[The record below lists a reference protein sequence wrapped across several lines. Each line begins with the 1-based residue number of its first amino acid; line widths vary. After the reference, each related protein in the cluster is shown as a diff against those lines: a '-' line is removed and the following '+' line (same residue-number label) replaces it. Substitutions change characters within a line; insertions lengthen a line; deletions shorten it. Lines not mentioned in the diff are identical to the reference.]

1 MARQKSVNG
10 SRQILKALNALMKD
24 LDQKV
29 SIRVGIM
36 GEQASQIHPDS
47 DLTNAQLGAIHEFGA
62 TINVTDKMRAYLH
75 HIGIHLKKDTT
86 TITIPARSFLRDTF
100 FTGNAKERLM
110 DFAGLS
116 ESKDFKL
123 DNLPLH
129 TTKYRN
135 KYKEIV
141 ARRQNYDLYVDKS
154 PEFFM
159 NVCNAIG
166 AKALEMVQDSFR
178 VGGYPTKWAP
188 ISEITRKNRK
198 GDASNPPL
206 NDTGEL
212 MDSITVE
219 VKRVQ

>member
-1 MARQKSVNG
+1 MTRKKSVNG
-10 SRQILKALNALMKD
+10 SKKILKALNTLMD
-24 LDQKV
+24 NLNQKV
-29 SIRVGIM
+29 SITVGIQ
-36 GEQASQIHPDS
+36 GEQASQIHPNS

-100 FTGNAKERLM
+100 FTGDAKERLM

-116 ESKDFKL
+116 DNEEFNKEFMEYKLVNDPDFFLKL
-123 DNLPLH
+123 C
-129 TTKYRN
+129 K
-135 KYKEIV
+135 
-141 ARRQNYDLYVDKS
+141 
-154 PEFFM
+154 
-159 NVCNAIG
+159 AIG
-166 AKALEMVQDSFR
+166 AKGLEMVQDSFR
-178 VGGYPTKWAP
+178 AGGYPTKWAP

-198 GDASNPPL
+198 GDAGNPPL

>member
-1 MARQKSVNG
+1 MARKKSVNG
-10 SRQILKALNALMKD
+10 SKKVMKALNTLMD
-24 LDQKV
+24 NLNQKV

-36 GEQASQIHPDS
+36 GEQASQKHPDS

-62 TINVTDKMRAYLH
+62 TINVTEKMRAYLH

-100 FTGNAKERLM
+100 FTGDAKERLM

-116 ESKDFKL
+116 DNEEFNKEFMEYKLVDDPDFFLKL
-123 DNLPLH
+123 C
-129 TTKYRN
+129 K
-135 KYKEIV
+135 
-141 ARRQNYDLYVDKS
+141 
-154 PEFFM
+154 
-159 NVCNAIG
+159 AIG
-166 AKALEMVQDSFR
+166 AKGLEMVQDSFR
-178 VGGYPTKWAP
+178 AGGYPTKWAP

>member
-1 MARQKSVNG
+1 M
-10 SRQILKALNALMKD
+10 KALNTLMD
-24 LDQKV
+24 NLNQKV
-29 SIRVGIM
+29 SIRVGII
-36 GEQASQIHPDS
+36 GEQASQKHPDS

-100 FTGNAKERLM
+100 FTGDAKERLM

-116 ESKDFKL
+116 DNEEFNKEFMEYKLINDPDFFLKL
-123 DNLPLH
+123 C
-129 TTKYRN
+129 K
-135 KYKEIV
+135 
-141 ARRQNYDLYVDKS
+141 
-154 PEFFM
+154 
-159 NVCNAIG
+159 AIG
-166 AKALEMVQDSFR
+166 AKGLEMVQDSFR
-178 VGGYPTKWAP
+178 AGGYPTKWTP

-198 GDASNPPL
+198 GDADNPPL